1 MEGGLNPSRL
11 FIERPVATSLLML
24 AILLAG
30 LLAYRLLPIASLPE
44 VDYPT
49 IQVTTLYPGASP
61 DVMTSSVTAPLERQ
75 FGQMPGLA
83 QMSSTSSGG
92 ASVITLR
99 FDLDLALDIAEQ
111 EVQAAI
117 NAGSN
122 LLPADLP
129 MPPLYAKVNPAD
141 APILAIAVTSPS
153 LPVIRVHDLVES
165 RLAQKISQVS
175 GVGLVAIAGGR
186 RPAVRIQANPRALA
200 ALGLSLEDLRN
211 AIGSANVNQS
221 KGSFDGAERASTID
235 ANDQMKSAAQYGDQ
249 VFAYRNGAP
258 IRVRDVA
265 TLVDDAENL
274 RLAAWADRTP
284 AVILN
289 VQRQPG
295 ANVIE
300 TVDRVKAVLPQL
312 QATLPASVDV
322 RVLSDRTTTIR
333 ASVRDV
339 QLELL
344 FAVTLV
350 VAVIFVF
357 LRSVPATLIPG
368 VAVPLSL
375 VGTFGVMYLAG
386 FSVNNLTLMA
396 LVVSTGFVVDDAIVM
411 IENIARHLE
420 EGAGDVSAQA
430 HVGAADVKGAPA
442 PGRSQNALRHLEEG
456 AGDVSA
462 QAHVGAAD
470 VKGAPATGRSQ
481 DALRHLEEGAGDV
494 SAQAHV
500 GAADVKGAPAPGRSR
515 NVVRP
520 NTPLEAALKGSRQ
533 IGFTIIS
540 LTVSLIAVLIPLLFM
555 GDVVGRLFHEFAIT
569 LAVAILISA
578 FVSLTLTPMM
588 CARVLRHER
597 PEDHGR
603 LWRAVGRAFD
613 ATIASYGRMLDWVL
627 DRSGAT
633 MLVFVATLA
642 LTALLY
648 VVVPKG
654 FFPVQ
659 DTGLVQGITQGPQST
674 SFAAMAEHQQQ
685 LAERVLEDPAVASV
699 SSFIGVDGTNV
710 TLNQGR
716 LLIALKPKDERAD
729 ASAVAARLA
738 DAVRDIPGISLY
750 LQPVQELTIEDRVS
764 KTQYQFTLS
773 SPASAD
779 LAQATTA
786 LLERL
791 VALPQ
796 LSGVASD
803 QQDQGLQAYVDI
815 DREAAG
821 RLGVTVAAI
830 DAVLYDAFGQRL
842 ISTIFTQSNQ
852 YRVVLEV
859 APRYRLGP
867 DALAALYVPGSNGA
881 QAIQVPLASVA
892 RISERAAPLVVNH
905 MAQFPA
911 ATISF
916 NVAPGVSLGEAV
928 QAIQHEQAELQ
939 AAGQWPASVET
950 GFQGAALAFQAS
962 LTSTLMLILAAVV
975 TMYIV
980 LGVLYESYIHPLTIL
995 STLPAAGL
1003 GALLAL
1009 LAYRLDL
1016 GIVAIIG
1023 IVLLI
1028 GIVKKN
1034 AIMMIDFALDAE
1046 REQGLAPRA
1055 AIHQACLLRF
1065 RPILMTTLAA
1075 LLGALPL
1082 MLGSGVGSE
1091 LRHPLGVVMVGG
1103 LIVSQLLT
1111 LFTTPVIYLGFAS
1124 LAERFAARP
1133 APAAGD

>member
-99 FDLDLALDIAEQ
+99 FDLDLSLDIAEQ

-141 APILAIAVTSPS
+141 APVLTIAVTSPS

-175 GVGLVAIAGGR
+175 GVGMVAIAGGR

-235 ANDQMKSAAQYGDQ
+235 ANDQMKTAAQYGDQ

-265 TLVDDAENL
+265 TLVDDAENV
-274 RLAAWADRTP
+274 RLAAWADATP

-312 QATLPASVDV
+312 QATLPASIDV

-344 FAVTLV
+344 FAVALV

-411 IENIARHLE
+411 IENVARFVE
-420 EGAGDVSAQA
+420 SGD
-430 HVGAADVKGAPA
+430 AP
-442 PGRSQNALRHLEEG
+442 RQ
-456 AGDVSA
+456 
-462 QAHVGAAD
+462 
-470 VKGAPATGRSQ
+470 
-481 DALRHLEEGAGDV
+481 
-494 SAQAHV
+494 
-500 GAADVKGAPAPGRSR
+500 
-515 NVVRP
+515 
-520 NTPLEAALKGSRQ
+520 AALNGSKQ

-613 ATIASYGRMLDWVL
+613 ATIAAYGRLLDWVL
-627 DRSGAT
+627 DRSAAT

-642 LTALLY
+642 FTALLY

-659 DTGLVQGITQGPQST
+659 DTGMVQGITQGPQNT
-674 SFAAMAEHQQQ
+674 SFAAMAERQQQ
-685 LAERVLEDPAVASV
+685 LAQRVLADPAVASV

-729 ASAVAARLA
+729 ASAVAARLT

-773 SPASAD
+773 SPSSAD

-786 LLERL
+786 LQERL
-791 VALPQ
+791 HALPQ

-803 QQDQGLQAYVDI
+803 QQDEGLQAYVDI

-859 APRYRLGP
+859 APRYKLGP
-867 DALAALYVPGSNGA
+867 DALAALYVPGSNGT
-881 QAIQVPLASVA
+881 QTIQVPLAAVA
-892 RISERAAPLVVNH
+892 HVSERAAPLVVNH

-928 QAIQHEQAELQ
+928 QAIEHAEAALQ

-1009 LAYRLDL
+1009 LAYKLDL

-1133 APAAGD
+1133 ATAAGD